1 MIWFFERKGD
11 HLRCEI
17 RTQIEGDRYDL
28 VITHPDGTETVEQFT
43 DSRALAQRTAELQET
58 MRRDGWDGPFGRDW

>member
-28 VITHPDGTETVEQFT
+28 VITQPDGREFVEQFS
-43 DSRALAQRTAELQET
+43 DSRALAHRTTELEQT
-58 MRRDGWDGPFGRDW
+58 LRREGWNGPFARDW

>member
-17 RTQIEGDRYDL
+17 RTQIEGDRCDL
-28 VITHPDGTETVEQFT
+28 VITHPDGTETVERFS
-43 DSRALAQRTAELQET
+43 DSRGLAQRTTELQET
-58 MRRDGWDGPFGRDW
+58 MQRDGWNGPFSRDW

>member
-17 RTQIEGDRYDL
+17 RTQVEGDRYDL
-28 VITHPDGTETVEQFT
+28 VITRPDGTESVEQFT
-43 DSRALAQRTAELQET
+43 DSRALSHRTAELEQA
-58 MRRDGWDGPFGRDW
+58 MRRDGWSGPFGRDW